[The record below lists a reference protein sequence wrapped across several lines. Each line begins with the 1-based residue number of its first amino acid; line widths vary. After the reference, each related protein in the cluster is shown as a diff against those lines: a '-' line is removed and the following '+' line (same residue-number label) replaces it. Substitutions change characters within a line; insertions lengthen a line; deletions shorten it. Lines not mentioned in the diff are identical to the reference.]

1 VVDVDCGTPI
11 GCARPVGVK
20 AGVLLVTPPKFS
32 LNVVGAS
39 GVVVVI
45 PAVILGAFPP
55 SGLNAGN

>member
-1 VVDVDCGTPI
+1 MVDVDCGTPI

-20 AGVLLVTPPKFS
+20 AGVLLVSPPKFS

-39 GVVVVI
+39 GVVVI
-45 PAVILGAFPP
+45 PVVILGAFPP